1 MVKLQEQSVVVHLS
15 DEVRRVLKQAGLELP
30 EASAVRFDVQGESDQ
45 GLWIGLDYPDG
56 WRHALLIR
64 WEYILAM
71 DIIIGEVRAEGLPN

>member
-1 MVKLQEQSVVVHLS
+1 MVKLEEQSVVVHLS
-15 DEVRRVLKQAGLELP
+15 DEGRRVLKQAGLELP
-30 EASAVRFDVQGESDQ
+30 EVPGVRFDVQGESDQ

-71 DIIIGEVRAEGLPN
+71 DIIVGEVRTEGLPN